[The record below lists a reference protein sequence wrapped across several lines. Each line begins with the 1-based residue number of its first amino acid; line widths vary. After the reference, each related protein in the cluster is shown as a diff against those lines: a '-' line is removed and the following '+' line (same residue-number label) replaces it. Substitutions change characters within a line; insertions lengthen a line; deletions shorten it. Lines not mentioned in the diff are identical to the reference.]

1 MSRIKTLQDLFK
13 RYRRP
18 GDLVFALG
26 FLALALFLLINL
38 GDQTTW
44 VKRTKLAA
52 QPAFWPTVA
61 VIGMTIFGALHL
73 ASSALSPRIMGRLEE
88 VAFWVK
94 SFEYAIWF
102 MVYVMAVPYLGY
114 LPSTLLFCVTL
125 TLRLGYRGTMP
136 ILAASCAA
144 IAIVVLFKTF
154 LQVKVPGG
162 KIYEALPD
170 GARAF
175 MLTYF

>member
-1 MSRIKTLQDLFK
+1 M
-13 RYRRP
+13 
-18 GDLVFALG
+18 FAIG
-26 FLALALFLLINL
+26 FLMLALFLLVNL

-61 VIGMTIFGALHL
+61 VIGMSVFGALHL
-73 ASSALSPRIMGRLEE
+73 LSSAISPRIWGRLEE
-88 VAFWVK
+88 VTFWIK
-94 SFEYAIWF
+94 SFEYALWF
-102 MVYVMAVPYLGY
+102 MIYVMAVPYLGY
-114 LPSTLLFCVTL
+114 LPSTIVFCVTL
-125 TLRLGYRGTMP
+125 TLRLGYRGTTP
-136 ILAASCAA
+136 ILAAIGAA

-162 KIYEALPD
+162 KIYEMLPD